1 MCWLFDVLRK
11 LAFEPSDEIFNTAEI
26 SILLKMNFVNLSCHV
41 LSICFKCRISAIVIK
56 NHIILR
62 GFGFVTFDSE
72 DGAENA
78 IRSKADGHV
87 INNKSVEV
95 KRAIP
100 RDAEPDQREKNTK
113 MFLGGLN
120 RNTTEDTIKSYFE
133 NNFDC
138 VVDSVDLIYEKRDNL
153 QPGQEPKPRFVN
165 FGLLKL

>member
-1 MCWLFDVLRK
+1 MKCCHKFSNYPLLYFIRLVTQL
-11 LAFEPSDEIFNTAEI
+11 LYLQGYIF
-26 SILLKMNFVNLSCHV
+26 
-41 LSICFKCRISAIVIK
+41 
-56 NHIILR
+56 R

-72 DGAENA
+72 EGAENA

-120 RNTTEDTIKSYFE
+120 RNTTEDTIKRYFE
-133 NNFDC
+133 TNFDC
-138 VVDSVDLIYEKRDNL
+138 VVDSVDLIYEKRDML
-153 QPGQEPKPRFVN
+153 QPGQEPKPRFVECYLCLQA
-165 FGLLKL
+165 FILLEITFF